1 MNYGKK
7 EVIQL
12 KKLLISD
19 YDNTLYTDE
28 KSLKNNIEK
37 IKKFRNL
44 GNLFAISTSRGYSSI
59 LDEINKFEIPY
70 DYISVNNGAG
80 IFDNND
86 NELFYNYMKD
96 EKIEKIEKILS
107 NFNNIQITRY
117 YINNIKTQEKGEK
130 IDLNDKKEVV
140 SYKIKGDKGD
150 LEKIE
155 KLVKNIIPEYL
166 VMIKDNMKLFIN
178 NNENTKEKAIEIILN
193 SIHENIKIYTVGDD
207 DVDYDMLKKYN
218 GYRMKNSSKLL
229 LENINNVTSSISDL
243 ISKLL
248 ILENNEF

>member
-178 NNENTKEKAIEIILN
+178 NNENTKEKAIENILN